1 MGSNKRDIPVTDYWQ
16 QFVIRNESTSE
27 IELCDAEGNSLGLL
41 LEETNPIV
49 EVDGIA
55 TFNFANGTSL
65 EIGTIGPTGP
75 QGPKGDD
82 GAAGL
87 PGPDGPAGPT
97 GPKGERGVPGPD
109 GPTGPIGPEGPI
121 GPRGAQGDKGDAG
134 ADGQT
139 GLPGPKGETGDTGA
153 QGTPGDDGVGVANIQ
168 EIDGELIVTLTDGNT
183 EGPFKI
189 PGGTNVVANPTGV
202 ATEDLTKLEVGETIY
217 GIQGGGGGTVY
228 YDDVVDIPIQRN
240 RLVNKFTVTGTRGN
254 VVPSGSNVEFVK
266 ITIRKDYDVAGNGTF
281 TFIPDVTFQ
290 AYGFAALFSQP
301 FTGSNT
307 TEYITQIGNDASG
320 LSELITWDGVITDS
334 NINGFDAW
342 EITLDMGITTSI
354 NSAFSLS
361 GNNTEVLID
370 NQSTGGTPPTSIVIF
385 LGNEEV
391 FSFNASAL
399 GVNDN
404 NINFIGTTAS
414 TGITNITQFPVNWV
428 AEYQNNVNQQEIVI
442 TADTAGEQPEWSFAV
457 NNNGITGA
465 NAGDI
470 GFDGPTFD
478 TVEANLIRIVTFPDG
493 TDLTSANVQAAIDF
507 GTILLQG
514 TISFEGTDAIDVN
527 GQTAEYLTYTNLPG
541 SPFYRIFT
549 ADGTGETI
557 TINAADASVA
567 ANIYQSK
574 TY

>member
-16 QFVIRNESTSE
+16 QFVLRNESTSQ

-41 LEETNPIV
+41 LAETNPIV

-65 EIGTIGPTGP
+65 QIGSIGPSGPQGPTGP
-75 QGPKGDD
+75 AGAMGATGAKGDT
-82 GAAGL
+82 GAT
-87 PGPDGPAGPT
+87 GPT
-97 GPKGERGVPGPD
+97 GA
-109 GPTGPIGPEGPI
+109 
-121 GPRGAQGDKGDAG
+121 RGATGDKGDTG
-134 ADGQT
+134 AT
-139 GLPGPKGETGDTGA
+139 GAKGDTGA
-153 QGTPGDDGVGVANIQ
+153 EGPQGVPGTDGVGIQ
-168 EIDGELIVTLTDGNT
+168 DIEEVDGALLITLTNGT
-183 EGPFKI
+183 FQGPFPL
-189 PGGTNVVANPTGV
+189 PG
-202 ATEDLTKLEVGETIY
+202 
-217 GIQGGGGGTVY
+217 GGGGGTVY

-266 ITIRKDYDVAGNGTF
+266 ITIRKDYDVAGNGSF

-290 AYGFAALFSQP
+290 AYGLVALFSQP

-307 TEYITQIGNDASG
+307 TEYITQIGNDAAG

-361 GNNTEVLID
+361 GTNTEVLID
-370 NQSTGGTPPTSIVIF
+370 NQSTGGTPPTSITIF
-385 LGNEEV
+385 LGEEEV

-457 NNNGITGA
+457 NNNGITGT

-470 GFDGPTFD
+470 GFTGPTFD

-527 GQTAEYLTYTNLPG
+527 GQTAEYLTYANLPG

-557 TINAADASVA
+557 TINAADASVP